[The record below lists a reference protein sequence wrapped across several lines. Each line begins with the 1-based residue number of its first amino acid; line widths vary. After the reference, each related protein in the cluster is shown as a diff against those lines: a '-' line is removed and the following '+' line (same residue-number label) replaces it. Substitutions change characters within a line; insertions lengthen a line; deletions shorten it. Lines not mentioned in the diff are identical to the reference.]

1 MDIIN
6 NPEEMQNHA
15 IRWKRKCKR
24 VGLVPT
30 MGYLHQGHLALM
42 QEARKNC
49 DLVIVS
55 IFVNPMQF
63 GQGEDYE
70 VYPRDLAKDAQLA
83 ESVGVDVIFAP
94 STADMY
100 PKNYHTFVDI
110 ELLTDHLCGLSRPG
124 HFKGVATVVT
134 KLFNITQPDIAYFGQ
149 KDAQQVIVIKRMVA
163 DLNMPVDVVCVPTVR
178 EEDGLAMSSRNV
190 YLNEEERQQAPV
202 LYRSLKEAQ
211 ALVEQGERNA
221 LIIKNRIKEIISQ
234 ASLACIDYVEIVD
247 EITVQPVDKLEGK
260 ILIALAV
267 RFGQT
272 RLIDNIL
279 LEV

>member
-15 IRWKRKCKR
+15 IRWKRKGKK

-42 QEARKNC
+42 QEAGKNC
-49 DLVIVS
+49 DLVIAS

-70 VYPRDLAKDAQLA
+70 VYPRDLTRDAQLA

-100 PKNYHTFVDI
+100 PKNYHTFIDI

-134 KLFNITQPDIAYFGQ
+134 KLFNIIQPDIAYFGQ
-149 KDAQQVIVIKRMVA
+149 KDAQQVIVIKRMAA
-163 DLNMPVDVVCVPTVR
+163 DLNMPVEVVCVPTVR

-190 YLNEEERQQAPV
+190 YLNEKERQQAPV

-211 ALVEQGERNA
+211 VLVEQGERNA
-221 LIIKNRIKEIISQ
+221 LIIKNRIKEIIFQ

-247 EITVQPVDKLEGK
+247 GITVQPVDRLEGK